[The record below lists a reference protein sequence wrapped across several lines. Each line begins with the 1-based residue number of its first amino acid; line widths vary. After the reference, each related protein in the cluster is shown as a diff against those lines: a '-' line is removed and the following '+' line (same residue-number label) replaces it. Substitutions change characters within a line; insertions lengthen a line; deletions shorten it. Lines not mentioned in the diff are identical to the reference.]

1 MLNITPLRMEMIY
14 LVKCLIK
21 NSLIVK
27 YCLFKSFKILKNS
40 NIINFVVNMII
51 DNDYI
56 ILNNNN
62 INIYIFVVNN
72 TRIETNQ

>member
-1 MLNITPLRMEMIY
+1 
-14 LVKCLIK
+14 
-21 NSLIVK
+21 
-27 YCLFKSFKILKNS
+27 
-40 NIINFVVNMII
+40 MII